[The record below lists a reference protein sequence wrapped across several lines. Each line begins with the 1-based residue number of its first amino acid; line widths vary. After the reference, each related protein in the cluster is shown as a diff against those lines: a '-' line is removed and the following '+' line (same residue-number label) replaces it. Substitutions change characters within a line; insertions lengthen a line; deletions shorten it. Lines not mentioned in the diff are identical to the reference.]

1 MFYRI
6 QVEICFESVFL
17 LELILLN
24 DLVYKTRNSLEIGLG
39 RTESTFFWLS
49 RFWKNGEAFA
59 KSENT

>member
-1 MFYRI
+1 M
-6 QVEICFESVFL
+6 V
-17 LELILLN
+17 N